1 MKNFKLS
8 QAVFEVSQ
16 GSKEVK
22 YKLVKTAISSVLVFG
37 SIFGLT
43 GCSGNN
49 DKPEEIQTPTEDVLE
64 PVAPEKTPEELEVE
78 ALLKTFEGGDPSEF
92 PVVDRDYDNAILERY
107 NKTMGYLY
115 NVTFGNDQHEELHYI
130 PPTEEGLA
138 ELQQHNHKYT
148 LIARVIIPCY
158 FKYSSSKNKW
168 RKVCPQTMKEIDPT
182 LFKAVDDKYRAT
194 SDDVLN
200 EVFGTETV
208 DEYQSFDLEKNKD
221 KVKTR

>member
-64 PVAPEKTPEELEVE
+64 PVAQEKTPEELEVE
-78 ALLKTFEGGDPSEF
+78 ALLKTF
-92 PVVDRDYDNAILERY
+92 
-107 NKTMGYLY
+107 
-115 NVTFGNDQHEELHYI
+115 
-130 PPTEEGLA
+130 
-138 ELQQHNHKYT
+138 
-148 LIARVIIPCY
+148 
-158 FKYSSSKNKW
+158 
-168 RKVCPQTMKEIDPT
+168 
-182 LFKAVDDKYRAT
+182 
-194 SDDVLN
+194 
-200 EVFGTETV
+200 
-208 DEYQSFDLEKNKD
+208 
-221 KVKTR
+221 